1 MSQII
6 ESIKNEE
13 AQKEEKKQEEIRIY
27 KNTSRLVG
35 NALEIIADSE
45 FSGREVFAVAEVI
58 QWLTSMKQQVRQ
70 ELSDRG
76 VDDFAPKASD
86 AAPEAPKA

>member
-1 MSQII
+1 MSQVI

-76 VDDFAPKASD
+76 VDDPTPKLDAPPA
-86 AAPEAPKA
+86 EAPKA

>member
-1 MSQII
+1 MSQIV

-27 KNTSRLVG
+27 RNTSRLVG
-35 NALEIIADSE
+35 NALELIASSE
-45 FSGREVFAVAEVI
+45 FSGREAFAVAEVI
-58 QWLTSMKQQVRQ
+58 QWLNSMKQQVRQ

-76 VDDFAPKASD
+76 VEDTAQNTPEVASAAPKS
-86 AAPEAPKA
+86 